1 MPNSESLTDSDY
13 PETLRGFLTREIR
26 QASDGQ
32 LAFAATFGVI
42 VTTVALWWHL
52 RGWLFFAVSGVTC
65 GAAAL
70 WGITDRHLAELD
82 DSQHSASRILRSCRF
97 VFGALGVVAGA
108 GMILRV
114 LSLALGTWIS

>member
-1 MPNSESLTDSDY
+1 MPDTEPVTDPDS
-13 PETLRGFLTREIR
+13 PETLHGFLTREIR

-32 LAFAATFGVI
+32 LAFAATFGI
-42 VTTVALWWHL
+42 IAATVALWWHP

-65 GAAAL
+65 GAAGL
-70 WGITDRHLAELD
+70 WGIADRHLMELD
-82 DSQHSASRILRSCRF
+82 DSRQSAKRILRSCRF
-97 VFGALGVVAGA
+97 VFGAVGAIAGA

>member
-1 MPNSESLTDSDY
+1 MPDREQLSDSEL

-42 VTTVALWWHL
+42 VTTVALWWHP
-52 RGWLFFAVSGVTC
+52 RGWLFFAVSGAAC

-70 WGITDRHLAELD
+70 WGIADRHLAELD
-82 DSQHSASRILRSCRF
+82 DSQHSAKRILRSCRLI
-97 VFGALGVVAGA
+97 FGAVGVIAGA
-108 GMILRV
+108 GMILRL

>member
-1 MPNSESLTDSDY
+1 MPDHEQRTDTDY

-32 LAFAATFGVI
+32 LAVAATFGVI
-42 VTTVALWWHL
+42 VATVALWWHP

-82 DSQHSASRILRSCRF
+82 SSQLSANRMLRSCRF
-97 VFGALGVVAGA
+97 VFGVVGVIAGA

>member
-1 MPNSESLTDSDY
+1 MPNSELLTDPDY
-13 PETLRGFLTREIR
+13 PETLRGFLTRELR

-32 LAFAATFGVI
+32 LAVAATFGVI
-42 VTTVALWWHL
+42 VTTVALWWHP
-52 RGWLFFAVSGVTC
+52 RGWLFFAFSGVTC

-70 WGITDRHLAELD
+70 WGITDRHLAELEG
-82 DSQHSASRILRSCRF
+82 SQHSAKRILWICRF
-97 VFGALGVVAGA
+97 VFGAVGVIAGA

>member
-1 MPNSESLTDSDY
+1 MPDREPLTDADY
-13 PETLRGFLTREIR
+13 SETLHGFLTREIR

-32 LAFAATFGVI
+32 LAVAATFGVI
-42 VTTVALWWHL
+42 VTTVALWWHP
-52 RGWLFFAVSGVTC
+52 RGWIFFAVSGVTC

-82 DSQHSASRILRSCRF
+82 DSQHSASRVLRSCRF
-97 VFGALGVVAGA
+97 VFGAAGIVAGA